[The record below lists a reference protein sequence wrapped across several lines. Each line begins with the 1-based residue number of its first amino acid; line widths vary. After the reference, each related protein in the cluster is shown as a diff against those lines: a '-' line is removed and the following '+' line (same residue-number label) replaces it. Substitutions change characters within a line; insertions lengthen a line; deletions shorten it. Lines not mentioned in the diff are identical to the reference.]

1 MARIVT
7 ENAEINLMRIL
18 LAEDNVSSQK
28 ATLQMLKRLG
38 YRADVVA
45 NGIEALHALE
55 RQSYDLVLMDV
66 RMPEMDGLEA
76 TRIIRERWPDNG
88 PKVIAITAY
97 ALQGDREKC
106 LAAGM
111 NDYISKPVKII
122 ELTEVLSKYQQL
134 QNNSW

>member
-1 MARIVT
+1 MARKVT
-7 ENAEINLMRIL
+7 EKAEISPMRIL

-45 NGIEALHALE
+45 NGIEALQALE

-66 RMPEMDGLEA
+66 RMPEMDGMEA

-88 PKVIAITAY
+88 PKVIAITAF

-106 LAAGM
+106 FAAGM

-134 QNNSW
+134 HNNSW